1 MGRVFI
7 EEAMDATG
15 INRTN
20 LVGVCTH
27 LVRTKQA
34 SSAADALRRL
44 EAGEF
49 NKLDLEE
56 QMIRSYQIEVVSQ
69 DDEDNEDKPKNID
82 IGSNPDFLK
91 KLNGWNKYLADK
103 CTQNELMDVRRIN
116 YPKNLKD
123 IKEKYGKE

>member
-7 EEAMDATG
+7 EEAMVATG

-27 LVRTKQA
+27 LVRSKQA

-49 NKLDLEE
+49 DKQNLEE
-56 QMIRSYQIEVVSQ
+56 EMITYYQVEKPEIIIL
-69 DDEDNEDKPKNID
+69 DEDDGEYN
-82 IGSNPDFLK
+82 
-91 KLNGWNKYLADK
+91 
-103 CTQNELMDVRRIN
+103 
-116 YPKNLKD
+116 
-123 IKEKYGKE
+123 

>member
-1 MGRVFI
+1 LGRVFI

-49 NKLDLEE
+49 DKVDLEE
-56 QMIRSYQIEVVSQ
+56 QMIQYYQVEKPKIVVL
-69 DDEDNEDKPKNID
+69 DEDDGYHD
-82 IGSNPDFLK
+82 
-91 KLNGWNKYLADK
+91 
-103 CTQNELMDVRRIN
+103 
-116 YPKNLKD
+116 
-123 IKEKYGKE
+123 

>member
-1 MGRVFI
+1 MGKVFI

-27 LVRTKQA
+27 LVRSRQA

-49 NKLDLEE
+49 DKENLEE
-56 QMIRSYQIEVVSQ
+56 EMITYYQVEKPESVIVEEDDGYQ
-69 DDEDNEDKPKNID
+69 D
-82 IGSNPDFLK
+82 
-91 KLNGWNKYLADK
+91 
-103 CTQNELMDVRRIN
+103 
-116 YPKNLKD
+116 
-123 IKEKYGKE
+123 

>member
-7 EEAMDATG
+7 EEAIDATG

-27 LVRTKQA
+27 LVRSRQA

-49 NKLDLEE
+49 DKENLEE
-56 QMIRSYQIEVVSQ
+56 EMITYYQVE
-69 DDEDNEDKPKNID
+69 KPKSVIVEED
-82 IGSNPDFLK
+82 DGYHD
-91 KLNGWNKYLADK
+91 
-103 CTQNELMDVRRIN
+103 
-116 YPKNLKD
+116 
-123 IKEKYGKE
+123 

>member
-34 SSAADALRRL
+34 SSAGDALRRL

-49 NKLDLEE
+49 NKADLEE
-56 QMIRSYQIEVVSQ
+56 QMIEYYQTEKLEVVVL
-69 DDEDNEDKPKNID
+69 DEDKEEHN
-82 IGSNPDFLK
+82 
-91 KLNGWNKYLADK
+91 
-103 CTQNELMDVRRIN
+103 
-116 YPKNLKD
+116 NL
-123 IKEKYGKE
+123 E

>member
-49 NKLDLEE
+49 DKVDLEE
-56 QMIRSYQIEVVSQ
+56 QMIQYYQVEKPEIVVL
-69 DDEDNEDKPKNID
+69 DEDDGYHD
-82 IGSNPDFLK
+82 
-91 KLNGWNKYLADK
+91 
-103 CTQNELMDVRRIN
+103 
-116 YPKNLKD
+116 
-123 IKEKYGKE
+123 

>member
-15 INRTN
+15 INRTD

-49 NKLDLEE
+49 DKDDLQE
-56 QMIRSYQIEVVSQ
+56 QIIRSYQVNIETSDQ
-69 DDEDNEDKPKNID
+69 EED
-82 IGSNPDFLK
+82 
-91 KLNGWNKYLADK
+91 
-103 CTQNELMDVRRIN
+103 V
-116 YPKNLKD
+116 
-123 IKEKYGKE
+123 

>member
-27 LVRTKQA
+27 LVRSRQA

-49 NKLDLEE
+49 DKENLEE
-56 QMIRSYQIEVVSQ
+56 EMITYYQVEKPESVIVEE
-69 DDEDNEDKPKNID
+69 DDGYHD
-82 IGSNPDFLK
+82 
-91 KLNGWNKYLADK
+91 
-103 CTQNELMDVRRIN
+103 
-116 YPKNLKD
+116 
-123 IKEKYGKE
+123 